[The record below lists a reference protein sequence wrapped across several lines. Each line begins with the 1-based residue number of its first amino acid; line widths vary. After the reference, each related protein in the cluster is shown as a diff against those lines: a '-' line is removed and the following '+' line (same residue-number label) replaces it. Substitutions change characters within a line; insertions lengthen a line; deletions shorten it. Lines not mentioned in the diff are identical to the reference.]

1 MIASSTT
8 QAVCLSIGLRPIW
21 HACPLHEP
29 NQVRLRY
36 VPFTSYRFLQTLPLP
51 ETPLRFGLISP
62 QTGYLR
68 FLGSGRGPGFAGQTK
83 KGDGRISYAIVDN
96 G

>member
-1 MIASSTT
+1 
-8 QAVCLSIGLRPIW
+8 
-21 HACPLHEP
+21 
-29 NQVRLRY
+29 
-36 VPFTSYRFLQTLPLP
+36 
-51 ETPLRFGLISP
+51 LRFGLISP